1 MNLKLNPENVLLI
14 IFIIYLVLGM
24 RMPSMVAE
32 AIDSLAGKIVLLL
45 MVIYLFVNTNPLL
58 AILSVWVAYDLMR
71 RSTSFS
77 EYAPSEANKM
87 LNPYNRYPYTLEQE
101 MVKKMAPMVNSV
113 SSFDKPSYKPTMDDL
128 RDAATL

>member
-1 MNLKLNPENVLLI
+1 MNLNPENVLLI
-14 IFIIYLVLGM
+14 IFIIYLVLGL
-24 RMPSMVAE
+24 RMPTMVAE
-32 AIDSLAGKIVLLL
+32 LIDSLVGKVVLLL

-58 AILSVWVAYDLMR
+58 GILSVWVAYDLMR

-77 EYAPSEANKM
+77 EYAPSETNNM

-101 MVKKMAPMVNSV
+101 MVKKMAPMVTNAG

>member
-1 MNLKLNPENVLLI
+1 MKFNPENVLLI
-14 IFIIYLVLGM
+14 IFIIYLVLGL
-24 RMPSMVAE
+24 RMPTMVAE
-32 AIDSLAGKIVLLL
+32 VIDSLVGKVVLFL

-58 AILSVWVAYDLMR
+58 GILSVWVAYDLMR

-101 MVKKMAPMVNSV
+101 MVKKMAPLVNAG

-128 RDAATL
+128 RDASTL

>member
-1 MNLKLNPENVLLI
+1 MNFNPETILLI
-14 IFIIYLVLGM
+14 IFIIYLVLGL
-24 RMPSMVAE
+24 RMPTMVAE
-32 AIDSLAGKIVLLL
+32 VIDSLVGKVVLLL

-58 AILSVWVAYDLMR
+58 GILSVWVAYDLMR

-77 EYAPSEANKM
+77 EYAPSETNKM

-101 MVKKMAPMVNSV
+101 MVKKMAPMVNSG

>member
-1 MNLKLNPENVLLI
+1 MNFNPETILLI
-14 IFIIYLVLGM
+14 IFIIYLVLGL
-24 RMPSMVAE
+24 RMPTMVAE
-32 AIDSLAGKIVLLL
+32 VIDSLVGKVVLFL

-58 AILSVWVAYDLMR
+58 GILSVWVAYDLMR

-77 EYAPSEANKM
+77 EYAPSEVNKM

-101 MVKKMAPMVNSV
+101 MVKKMAPLVNAG